1 MNKMLENKLH
11 PIFRRQNLL
20 LAFSKQIIP
29 KNLLHSNVMV
39 VCLLIFIL
47 VPGESKAQNQQQL
60 RDAFSA
66 SITQENNQRYGDAV
80 RSLMGVYSARS
91 YEINLRLGWLH
102 YLNRNHSES
111 ITYYKRS
118 IEIMPVAAE
127 PLWGII
133 NPYSAV
139 EDWVNVER
147 TYKSIIRFDPKNS
160 KAHYYLG
167 MIYYNRKNYTQA
179 KKYFDVVLNLYPFDY
194 GAMLMSGWTNLF
206 LGNFADAR
214 VLFTKVL
221 LNSPGDKS
229 ALDGLSLI
237 K

>member
-1 MNKMLENKLH
+1 MKNKIKTKPFHRIPFLGFINAVVRKIGAKNKMHAKLFTVGL
-11 PIFRRQNLL
+11 ILL
-20 LAFSKQIIP
+20 FL
-29 KNLLHSNVMV
+29 
-39 VCLLIFIL
+39 C
-47 VPGESKAQNQQQL
+47 PGESLAQNQQQL

-66 SITQENNQRYGDAV
+66 SITHEGNQKFSDAISV
-80 RSLMGVYSARS
+80 LKGVYSARS

-102 YLNRNHSES
+102 YLNGNYSES

-118 IEIMPVAAE
+118 IEIMPVATE

-147 TYKSIIRFDPKNS
+147 TYKSIIRLDPKNS

-167 MIYYNRKNYTQA
+167 VIYYNRKNYTQA
-179 KKYFDVVLNLYPFDY
+179 KKYFDVVLNLFPFDY
-194 GAMLMSGWTNLF
+194 GAMLMSAWNNFF
-206 LGNFADAR
+206 LRNFANAR
-214 VLFTKVL
+214 VLFNKVL
-221 LNSPGDKS
+221 LHSPGDKS
-229 ALDGLSLI
+229 ALEGLSLI